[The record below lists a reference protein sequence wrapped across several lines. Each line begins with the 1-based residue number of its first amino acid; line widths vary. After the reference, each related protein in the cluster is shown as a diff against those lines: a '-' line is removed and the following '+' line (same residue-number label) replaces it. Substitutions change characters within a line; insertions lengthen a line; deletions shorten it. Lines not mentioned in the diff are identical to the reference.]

1 MRTWKNANEEDH
13 GGQLFTGDKSL
24 KSSWSTFDWVQQCS
38 ACFRSDSLGTV
49 SPPARPR
56 PASTVIKDR
65 CTNPVIE
72 IMLQEFHEW
81 GKKQNVESPRSPQQ
95 QAAQQS
101 FKRRSPKI
109 TRRDGLV
116 SIVFYS
122 RLSLMIIAWL
132 SQFHVYLPWGQHLF
146 SWGLNRVIF
155 ENLRLKLY
163 WPAAAAGQMGIVV
176 VDNSGYISREW

>member
-1 MRTWKNANEEDH
+1 MQMRKITEVNCLLETNHWNQAGLLLIEFSSVPPVL
-13 GGQLFTGDKSL
+13 GQTAWAPCL
-24 KSSWSTFDWVQQCS
+24 
-38 ACFRSDSLGTV
+38 
-49 SPPARPR
+49 PRPR
-56 PASTVIKDR
+56 PASAVIKDR

>member
-1 MRTWKNANEEDH
+1 MQLKPEEYTKQCAHGKMQMRKITEVNCLLETNHWNQA
-13 GGQLFTGDKSL
+13 
-24 KSSWSTFDWVQQCS
+24 WSTFDWAQQCS

-49 SPPARPR
+49 SPPAQPR
-56 PASTVIKDR
+56 PASAVIKDR

-95 QAAQQS
+95 QDAQQS

-132 SQFHVYLPWGQHLF
+132 SQFHVERLWGQHLF
-146 SWGLNRVIF
+146 S
-155 ENLRLKLY
+155 
-163 WPAAAAGQMGIVV
+163 IVSIV
-176 VDNSGYISREW
+176 S